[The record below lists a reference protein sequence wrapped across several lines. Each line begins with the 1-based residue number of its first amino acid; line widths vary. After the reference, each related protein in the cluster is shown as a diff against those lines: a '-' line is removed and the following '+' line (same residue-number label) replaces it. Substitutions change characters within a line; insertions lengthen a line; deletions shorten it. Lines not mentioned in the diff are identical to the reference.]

1 MSKLLQLLALA
12 GLTSFTL
19 STTQAQ
25 DIKKDKLGEYDE
37 IVIKSPSDKGGKV
50 TVEVKDG
57 EVLIDGKK
65 INEYKDGNLSVFLRK
80 VKPVDGNTHPFNQS
94 QEGGMDLFGDND
106 ELSPAVPVNKAMLGV
121 ITEKQEAAGVTVKEV
136 AKGTPADKAGIKAG
150 DVITQIDA
158 DKINEPKELYE
169 KIGTKEPGD
178 KVTVTYV
185 RDKKESRTTATLEE
199 RKVVSAPRELYPRGG
214 NDNVFR
220 FPIPRGN
227 GGGFRGF
234 FNNDDTR
241 LGLSVQDTEDNSGA
255 QVLSIAP
262 GSAAEKAGFK
272 KGDIITA
279 LADSKVT
286 SSRDVTAT
294 YRDYKDKGQLSATVK
309 RDGKAQTLQIKVP
322 KKLNKADL

>member
-1 MSKLLQLLALA
+1 MSKLLQSLALA

-25 DIKKDKLGEYDE
+25 DNKKDKLGEYDE

-80 VKPVDGNTHPFNQS
+80 VRPVDGNTHPLNLS
-94 QEGGMDLFGDND
+94 QEGGMDLFGDHD

-121 ITEKQEAAGVTVKEV
+121 ITEKQEPAGVTVTEV

-178 KVTVTYV
+178 KVTVTYL
-185 RDKKESRTTATLEE
+185 RDKKESRATVTLEE
-199 RKVVSAPRELYPRGG
+199 RKVVSAPRELYPRG

-234 FNNDDTR
+234 FNNDDSR

-255 QVLSIAP
+255 QVLSVTP

-272 KGDIITA
+272 KGDVITA
-279 LADSKVT
+279 LADSKVA
-286 SSRDVTAT
+286 SARDVTST
-294 YRDYKDKGQLSATVK
+294 YRDYKDKGQLNATVK
-309 RDGKAQTLQIKVP
+309 REGKVQTLQIKVP